1 MTVPPPQ
8 VIRDHSDIRSSTS
21 WNSTRCSTARKRL
34 RWFGPNRFSHNGAH
48 NTTMHELSI
57 AISMIEQICEES
69 AVHGGTAIVA
79 VHLLLG
85 RLSGV
90 DKAALMFCYEAATE
104 GTLLEGSHLVIEE
117 VPIAIYCVAC
127 RMESHPQSMQ
137 QLTCPRCN
145 FAAKV
150 VRGYELEIGALE
162 VLA

>member
-1 MTVPPPQ
+1 M
-8 VIRDHSDIRSSTS
+8 
-21 WNSTRCSTARKRL
+21 
-34 RWFGPNRFSHNGAH
+34 GAD

-57 AISMIEQICEES
+57 AISMIEQISEES
-69 AVHGGTAIVA
+69 TVHGGTAIVA

-90 DKAALMFCYEAATE
+90 DKAALMFCYEAACE

-117 VPIAIYCVAC
+117 VPVVVYCAAC
-127 RMESHPQSMQ
+127 CAESEPQSIQ
-137 QLTCPRCN
+137 QLACPRCN

-150 VRGYELEIGALE
+150 VRGYELEIEALE

>member
-1 MTVPPPQ
+1 
-8 VIRDHSDIRSSTS
+8 
-21 WNSTRCSTARKRL
+21 
-34 RWFGPNRFSHNGAH
+34 
-48 NTTMHELSI
+48 MHELSI
-57 AISMIEQICEES
+57 AISMIEQISEES
-69 AVHGGTAIVA
+69 TAHGATTIVA

-90 DKAALMFCYEAATE
+90 DKAALMFCYEAACE

-117 VPIAIYCVAC
+117 VPVVVYCAAC
-127 RMESHPQSMQ
+127 CAESQPQSIQ
-137 QLTCPRCN
+137 QLACPRCN